1 MRQQIVLTALLT
13 ATTVIAAAQMSTRDI
28 VTTAEEEIRRLENE
42 QLDARL
48 RRDFAALDRIWADEF
63 VFTLA
68 GFVQIEGTSLS
79 RLPG

>member
-1 MRQQIVLTALLT
+1 M
-13 ATTVIAAAQMSTRDI
+13 
-28 VTTAEEEIRRLENE
+28 TTAEEEIRRLENE

>member
-1 MRQQIVLTALLT
+1 MRQQIVQTALLT
-13 ATTVIAAAQMSTRDI
+13 ATTVIAAAQMRTRDI

-42 QLDARL
+42 QVDARL

-68 GFVQIEGTSLS
+68 GFVQI
-79 RLPG
+79 